1 MQLQIIR
8 TLHPP
13 DAYVRQIA
21 DLNTRLG
28 FKSSAEDTRRRLEM
42 LPREDRLLLGVLGDA
57 LVGYAHIRTVR
68 DLLSEESAEVVAI
81 AVDPRQRR
89 HGVGSRL
96 VTAAEIWA
104 RESGRSRL
112 ILHTNVVVT
121 EAHAF
126 FVALGYEQVE
136 TSLVFMRDLESE
148 RRAEAPT
155 QPTGP
160 LSPDRA
166 PRPS

>member
-1 MQLQIIR
+1 MDFQIVR

-13 DAYVRQIA
+13 EGYIRQIA
-21 DLNTRLG
+21 ELNGRLG
-28 FKSSAEDTRRRLEM
+28 FPTTPDDTRRRLES
-42 LPREDRLLLGVLGDA
+42 LPREDRLLLALRGDA
-57 LVGYAHIRTVR
+57 LIGYAHIRIVR

-81 AVDPRQRR
+81 AVDPAFRRQ
-89 HGVGSRL
+89 GVGRRL

-112 ILHTNVVVT
+112 ILRTNVVVT

-126 FVALGYEQVE
+126 FVALGYQQLE
-136 TSLVFMRDLESE
+136 TSLVFVRDLESE

-155 QPTGP
+155 QP
-160 LSPDRA
+160 L
-166 PRPS
+166 